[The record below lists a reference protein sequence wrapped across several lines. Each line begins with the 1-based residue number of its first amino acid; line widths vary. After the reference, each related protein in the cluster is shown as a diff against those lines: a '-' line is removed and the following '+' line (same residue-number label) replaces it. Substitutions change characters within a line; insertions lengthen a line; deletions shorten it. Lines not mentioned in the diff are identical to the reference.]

1 MHKQTFNPL
10 LIAFKKTIRLVV
22 LFILVTSLSACLSDQ
37 AKKTVEHTEN
47 ALSITLSHTAKYVL
61 IAHSQGYVEL
71 REVKSNKI
79 IAQWQHNDNPG
90 AGVIA
95 ADFSRDQESRDQES
109 VAIDAETG
117 TSDVFVVTAEQN
129 NLALYSIKQKKILYF
144 WSLDDIRD
152 IKLSSDGEFA
162 LVSSRDKSGEFP
174 LFRIVYFHLRTGTI
188 KYGFYHDDNIS
199 SIALSAD
206 GRFALSG
213 SDDTKARLWDLE
225 SGEIVH
231 TWPHVSKVS
240 KVQLS
245 PDGRYAMTNSSSEGI
260 YIWSTKTGKLVRR
273 LNKIRATVASAVFSS
288 DSRKIVTGYTRE
300 EIILWSIK
308 TGKKLVTLKPKR
320 RYFWQ
325 SSLAN
330 VTSVAFKNKRTL
342 VSETS
347 RGILQIWKLPK

>member
-1 MHKQTFNPL
+1 MNTNNNMRYSSQFKILKRSLIL
-10 LIAFKKTIRLVV
+10 LLLSLSV
-22 LFILVTSLSACLSDQ
+22 LFISACLPDKAQ
-37 AKKTVEHTEN
+37 KTIEHTEN
-47 ALSITLSHTAKYVL
+47 ALSITLSHNAQYVL

-71 REVKSNKI
+71 RDIESSQV
-79 IAQWQHNDNPG
+79 IAQWQHNDNAG

-95 ADFSRDQESRDQES
+95 ADFSSIFDSEASTEDL
-109 VAIDAETG
+109 
-117 TSDVFVVTAEQN
+117 FVVTAEQN

-144 WSLDDIRD
+144 WSLNDIRD
-152 IKLSSDGEFA
+152 IKLSADGEFA

-225 SGEIVH
+225 TGEIAH
-231 TWPHVSKVS
+231 IWPHVSKVS

-245 PDGRYAMTNSSSEGI
+245 PNGDYAMTNAASEGI
-260 YIWSTKTGKLVRR
+260 YIWDTKTGKQLHR
-273 LNKIRATVASAVFSS
+273 LNKIRATLASAVFSP
-288 DSRKIVTGYTRE
+288 DSKKIATGYSRE
-300 EIILWSIK
+300 EIILWDVKS
-308 TGKKLVTLKPKR
+308 GKKLTKWKPER
-320 RYFWQ
+320 RYYWQ

-330 VTSVAFKNKRTL
+330 VTTLAFKNEKIL

-347 RGILQIWKLPK
+347 RGILQVWNISK